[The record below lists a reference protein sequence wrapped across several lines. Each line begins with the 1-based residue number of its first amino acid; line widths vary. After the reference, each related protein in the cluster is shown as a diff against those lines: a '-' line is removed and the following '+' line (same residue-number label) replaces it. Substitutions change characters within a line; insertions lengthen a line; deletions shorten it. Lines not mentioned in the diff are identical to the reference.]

1 MKCAVANCDSE
12 NYRQACDISFFSFPT
27 DEALARKWM
36 QFCRRGSALLNPK
49 SSYVCMKHF
58 SSEDIE
64 NNRQFEMGFAKKRL
78 LKRGAVPSIYPED
91 GETSQRA
98 ESVQREE
105 YKQIVSELL
114 QQSEPVAVNEAEANN
129 SANVVPIDENVE
141 NKENSL
147 VDANLSEI
155 PATSTPRKVFYYD
168 SSLEEVEELE
178 AQLKRLKR
186 ENKTLLM
193 NNKKKDM
200 ELAAL
205 QQKYGNE
212 KKKHDYEV
220 EQLKKRLDEYED
232 MCKNMESKLYNIAK
246 CLVINCIG

>member
-12 NYRQACDISFFSFPT
+12 NHRQACDISFFSFPT

-36 QFCRRGSALLNPK
+36 QFCRRGSAVLNPK

-58 SSEDIE
+58 FSEDIE

-78 LKRGAVPSIYPED
+78 LKRGPVPSIYSED

-129 SANVVPIDENVE
+129 GANVVPIDENVE
-141 NKENSL
+141 NKENNL

-155 PATSTPRKVFYYD
+155 PATSTPRKFFYYD

-178 AQLKRLKR
+178 AKLKILKR

-193 NNKKKDM
+193 ENKKK
-200 ELAAL
+200 AWNWRHSS
-205 QQKYGNE
+205 KST
-212 KKKHDYEV
+212 V
-220 EQLKKRLDEYED
+220 SRKRS
-232 MCKNMESKLYNIAK
+232 MTMRWNS
-246 CLVINCIG
+246 